1 MVIASID
8 DRRSHK
14 SYSKTQWLLNEI
26 SGGSERQN
34 LWAAAVGYPSVLHE
48 TLK

>member
-14 SYSKTQWLLNEI
+14 SHSKTQWLLNEI
-26 SGGSERQN
+26 FGGSERQN
-34 LWAAAVGYPSVLHE
+34 LRAAAVGYHSVPHR